1 MNLRDVIL
9 ELLEAG
15 VVLTVMYSNEKTKPH
30 PEDIQVKGKAQII
43 KCVDKETQCAIQLIF
58 YISQQPD
65 LTVNIQKTYQTL
77 KNLVEVYK
85 AEQNV

>member
-43 KCVDKETQCAIQLIF
+43 KCVDKESPCDIKLIF
-58 YISQQPD
+58 YLNNQNT
-65 LTVNIQKTYQTL
+65 LTVDTIKNYKT
-77 KNLVEVYK
+77 
-85 AEQNV
+85 